1 MDSKMQFIISP
12 KVANTK
18 THRVKIRRTDRI
30 LVQVYIYF
38 ILLLNRTE
46 STQIKIKKK
55 EEKQ

>member
-1 MDSKMQFIISP
+1 MQFIISP

-55 EEKQ
+55 EEKTVT